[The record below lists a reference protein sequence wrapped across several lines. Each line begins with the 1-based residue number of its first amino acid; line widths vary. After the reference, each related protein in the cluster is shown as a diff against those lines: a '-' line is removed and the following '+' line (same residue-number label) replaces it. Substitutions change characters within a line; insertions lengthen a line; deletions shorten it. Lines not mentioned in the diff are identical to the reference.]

1 MCSLFTYLPM
11 CMYTCAC
18 TQAYTAGA
26 AGIFICKQ
34 PRTLV
39 CRMEREHKRR
49 LEGEGR
55 GEEEGT

>member
-1 MCSLFTYLPM
+1 
-11 CMYTCAC
+11 MYTCAR

-26 AGIFICKQ
+26 VGIFICKQ

-39 CRMEREHKRR
+39 CRMEREHKKR
-49 LEGEGR
+49 LEGKGR